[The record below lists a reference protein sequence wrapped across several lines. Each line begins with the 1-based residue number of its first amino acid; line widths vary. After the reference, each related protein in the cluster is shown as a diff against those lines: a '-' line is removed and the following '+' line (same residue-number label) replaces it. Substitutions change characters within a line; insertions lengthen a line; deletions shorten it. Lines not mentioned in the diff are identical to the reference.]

1 MKVRENKTLSSLSPS
16 ITVRVHGWDAAVGS
30 YSLDDREM
38 IR

>member
-1 MKVRENKTLSSLSPS
+1 MKVREHETASPVSPS
-16 ITVRVHGWDAAVGS
+16 ITVRGHGWDAAVDS